1 MILNFSRVEYW
12 ILDIRK
18 LEVFENYIIL
28 YLLMFYEN
36 KIITFFYF

>member
-18 LEVFENYIIL
+18 LDVFENYIIL